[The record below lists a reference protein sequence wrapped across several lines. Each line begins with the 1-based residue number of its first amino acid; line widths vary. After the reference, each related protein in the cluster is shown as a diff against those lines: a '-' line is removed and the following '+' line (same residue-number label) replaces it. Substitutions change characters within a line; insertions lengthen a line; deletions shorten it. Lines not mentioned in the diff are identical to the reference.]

1 MNNPTLLWCLAITLL
16 AFAATVITL
25 IIKSGAT
32 GRSNTETVLLTF
44 TGSTIISALLGGSL
58 LSALVAIGT

>member
-16 AFAATVITL
+16 IFAATTIAL
-25 IIKSGAT
+25 IIKAGTT

-58 LSALVAIGT
+58 ITALSAIGT